1 MIYALTDELSV
12 CADECQ
18 EMFEIYVN
26 SAPIRVRGSS
36 QRVLLSSLLSTFSSS
51 DSLLNDRDPLYKGR
65 TFRLRLVQVVLH
77 LRNCLPTMPYE
88 FLSTTTNPYPHVRFT
103 NGSIIFPM
111 VESIDSRRA
120 SKVTARQL
128 VRFLDGI
135 ERDYPNEEYM
145 LVLSED
151 YYITSTGEPKTILV
165 ACSSSMTD
173 LVLCIGEVGKP
184 QSILRNGVD
193 GLPFKSNW
201 SKQRLCKLESQL
213 GINFEILFSFE
224 QEVCSAA
231 RAPDTG
237 LDFSSSS
244 EIHRD
249 LHRDRDMECCSHYDD
264 SYE

>member
-1 MIYALTDELSV
+1 
-12 CADECQ
+12 
-18 EMFEIYVN
+18 
-26 SAPIRVRGSS
+26 
-36 QRVLLSSLLSTFSSS
+36 
-51 DSLLNDRDPLYKGR
+51 
-65 TFRLRLVQVVLH
+65 
-77 LRNCLPTMPYE
+77 MPYE

-151 YYITSTGEPKTILV
+151 YYITSTGE
-165 ACSSSMTD
+165 
-173 LVLCIGEVGKP
+173 VGKP

-201 SKQRLCKLESQL
+201 RSL
-213 GINFEILFSFE
+213 
-224 QEVCSAA
+224 
-231 RAPDTG
+231 
-237 LDFSSSS
+237 
-244 EIHRD
+244 
-249 LHRDRDMECCSHYDD
+249 
-264 SYE
+264 